1 MDHIE
6 QRLCAKPPSQRRP
19 NSLVRKPGILVV
31 HLDRLAASASRSRI
45 RQQLRIAAFLQA
57 HEPKH
62 GLLDRPPHR
71 QQAMV
76 LQESGF
82 IIAQC
87 SGDALAFFLS
97 EDDSLELFVDDVVL
111 RN

>member
-1 MDHIE
+1 MDHIK
-6 QRLCAKPPSQRRP
+6 QRLRAKPPSQRRP
-19 NSLVRKPGILVV
+19 NRLVRKPGILVV
-31 HLDRLAASASRSRI
+31 HLDRLAASTSRSRI
-45 RQQLRIAAFLQA
+45 RQKLCIAAFLQT

-62 GLLDRPPHR
+62 GLLDRPSDR
-71 QQAMV
+71 QQAVV

-82 IIAQC
+82 VIAQC

-97 EDDSLELFVDDVVL
+97 KDDSLELFVDDVVL